1 MFLNLNGDCSR
12 YLSIYYC
19 PTKIQDF
26 LLRALIFFFFLWFFK
41 SCKIGLEKS
50 IYLPNLSLQIKNK
63 NFRIKYIKYGS
74 RFHSPS
80 FLINLIILLLCQFCT
95 AVFADGCGTYTYNIP
110 CYAHISIEYILTG
123 FYTYTHIFCLTPENL
138 SVFHSINTF
147 E

>member
-1 MFLNLNGDCSR
+1 MATVLGTYLFTIALPKFKIFFYERLFFFDSLNLVRLDWKN
-12 YLSIYYC
+12 
-19 PTKIQDF
+19 QF
-26 LLRALIFFFFLWFFK
+26 
-41 SCKIGLEKS
+41 
-50 IYLPNLSLQIKNK
+50 YLPNLSLQIKNK

-95 AVFADGCGTYTYNIP
+95 AVSADGCGTYTYNIP
-110 CYAHISIEYILTG
+110 CYAHIFIEYILTG
-123 FYTYTHIFCLTPENL
+123 FYTYTHILCLTPENL